1 MLFFS
6 SFLFVR
12 FDWTFSPDVDCSSA
26 TKTNH
31 ANQYD
36 GWLCFFRW
44 NLSIASEQISVY
56 LTLIVLWVLCFLF
69 SNPTHFCLFYFFSVN
84 SLLNNSQYWFECA
97 YAAYANELIIFQ
109 LKDVNKFFRKQFLN
123 GKIKMK
129 ANICNWKASMKTSSC
144 IVIANQVKC
153 NTLPYLFM
161 FFFLYP
167 SVRWRAILFIVGYL
181 INSHVYIW

>member
-1 MLFFS
+1 MVVLLPLEFIDCLRANFSLFDTDRTLSIVFSFFESNAFLFILFF
-6 SFLFVR
+6 L
-12 FDWTFSPDVDCSSA
+12 
-26 TKTNH
+26 
-31 ANQYD
+31 
-36 GWLCFFRW
+36 
-44 NLSIASEQISVY
+44 
-56 LTLIVLWVLCFLF
+56 
-69 SNPTHFCLFYFFSVN
+69 SVN

-161 FFFLYP
+161 YIFTVPIRSLTGNFVHCWL
-167 SVRWRAILFIVGYL
+167 SNQL
-181 INSHVYIW
+181 SCVYMIAQERCQKSQLHARIESQWAPTEISSLCFSI